1 MLGVFQAILF
11 FSCFYPSPVIFSIAI
26 ANQSLILLIEI
37 IRVRNRLVVIRGGNI
52 MIIDKMNIRDDRQFK
67 ALTGIS
73 FDEFQQLLPVF
84 TENYK
89 ELIQER
95 YEDQL
100 DSRQRKPG
108 GGQKGKLPSMEM
120 KLLFILYYWKV
131 YPTFDV
137 LGLQFGLDRS
147 KACTNVHALRPVLQR
162 SLEKLGVLPAR
173 KFCSI
178 EELKAA
184 FGDVYDLF
192 IDATERPH
200 CRPQDSE
207 EQKNKYSGKKKRH
220 TVKNTVIS
228 TVSKWILFLGYT
240 VAGSIHD
247 YTQFKEEFPVD
258 GSKEEKIK
266 WFEDFAI
273 WLDLGYQ
280 GIQSLYEAAEINIP
294 HKKPRKSAKNPSPSL
309 TKEQKVEN
317 HMVSQMRVVV
327 EHAIGG
333 FKRFNILVHRFRN
346 HMDDFVDIAV
356 LLAAGLWNWKL
367 KCQGVTY

>member
-1 MLGVFQAILF
+1 M
-11 FSCFYPSPVIFSIAI
+11 
-26 ANQSLILLIEI
+26 
-37 IRVRNRLVVIRGGNI
+37 
-52 MIIDKMNIRDDRQFK
+52 DIRDDRQFK

-84 TENYK
+84 TESYQ

-95 YEDQL
+95 YESQQDL
-100 DSRQRKPG
+100 RQRKPG
-108 GGQKGKLPSMEM
+108 GGQKGKLPSMEL
-120 KLLFILYYWKV
+120 KLFFILYYWKV

-147 KACTNVHALRPVLQR
+147 KACTNVHNLWPVLER
-162 SLEKLGVLPAR
+162 NLDKLGVLPAR
-173 KFCSI
+173 KFCCV
-178 EELKAA
+178 EELLVA
-184 FGDVYDLF
+184 FDDVYDLF

-200 CRPQDSE
+200 CRPKDRD
-207 EQKNKYSGKKKRH
+207 EQQKKYSGKKKHH

-228 TVSKWILFLGYT
+228 TFSKWILFLGCT

-247 YTQFKEEFPVD
+247 YTRFKQEFPVD
-258 GSKEEKIK
+258 RSSKEVIK
-266 WFEDFAI
+266 WFENFAI

-280 GIQSLYEAAEINIP
+280 GVQNLYEADEINIP
-294 HKKPRKSAKNPSPSL
+294 HKKPRKSKKNPSPSL
-309 TKEQKVEN
+309 TKEQKAEN
-317 HMVSQMRVVV
+317 RRISQMRIVV

-333 FKRFNILVHRFRN
+333 FKRFNILVQRFRN
-346 HMDDFVDIAV
+346 HINGFVDIVV

>member
-1 MLGVFQAILF
+1 
-11 FSCFYPSPVIFSIAI
+11 
-26 ANQSLILLIEI
+26 
-37 IRVRNRLVVIRGGNI
+37 
-52 MIIDKMNIRDDRQFK
+52 MIIGNMNIRDDRQFK

-84 TENYK
+84 TESYH
-89 ELIQER
+89 ELIQKR
-95 YEDQL
+95 YESQQDL
-100 DSRQRKPG
+100 RQRKPG
-108 GGQKGKLPSMEM
+108 GGQKGKLPSMEL
-120 KLLFILYYWKV
+120 KLFFILYYWKV

-147 KACTNVHALRPVLQR
+147 KACTNVHSLWPVLER
-162 SLEKLGVLPAR
+162 NLDKLGVLPAR
-173 KFCSI
+173 KFCCV
-178 EELKAA
+178 EELRVA
-184 FGDVYDLF
+184 FGDVYDIF

-200 CRPQDSE
+200 CRPKDQD
-207 EQKNKYSGKKKRH
+207 EQQKKYSGKKKRH

-228 TVSKWILFLGYT
+228 TCSNWILFLGYT

-247 YTQFKEEFPVD
+247 YTLFKQEFPVD
-258 GSKEEKIK
+258 GSKEEEIQ

-280 GIQSLYEAAEINIP
+280 GVKNLYKADEINIP
-294 HKKPRKSAKNPSPSL
+294 NKKPRKSINNPSPSL
-309 TKEQKVEN
+309 TQEQKDQN
-317 HMVSQMRVVV
+317 RIISRMRVVV

-333 FKRFNILVHRFRN
+333 FKRFNILVQRFRN
-346 HMDDFVDIAV
+346 HLDGFVDIAV

>member
-1 MLGVFQAILF
+1 
-11 FSCFYPSPVIFSIAI
+11 
-26 ANQSLILLIEI
+26 
-37 IRVRNRLVVIRGGNI
+37 
-52 MIIDKMNIRDDRQFK
+52 MIIGNMDIRDDRQFK

-73 FDEFQQLLPVF
+73 FDEFQQLLPAF
-84 TENYK
+84 TESYQ

-95 YEDQL
+95 YESQQVL
-100 DSRQRKPG
+100 RQRKPG
-108 GGQKGKLPSMEM
+108 GGQKGKLPIMEL
-120 KLLFILYYWKV
+120 KLFFILYYWKI

-137 LGLQFGLDRS
+137 LGFQFDIDRS
-147 KACTNVHALRPVLQR
+147 KACTNVHALWSVLER
-162 SLEKLGVLPAR
+162 ALDKLGVLPAR
-173 KFCSI
+173 KFCCV
-178 EELKAA
+178 EELRVA

-200 CRPQDSE
+200 CRPKDDE
-207 EQKNKYSGKKKRH
+207 EQQKKYSGKKKCH

-228 TVSKWILFLGYT
+228 TLSMWVLFLGYT

-258 GSKEEKIK
+258 GSKKEVTK

-280 GIQSLYEAAEINIP
+280 GVQNLYQADKINIP
-294 HKKPRKSAKNPSPSL
+294 YKKPRKSINNPSPSL
-309 TKEQKVEN
+309 TKEQKDKN
-317 HMVSQMRVVV
+317 RSISKMRVVV

-333 FKRFNILVHRFRN
+333 FKRFNILVQRFRN
-346 HMDDFVDIAV
+346 HLDGFVDIAV

>member
-1 MLGVFQAILF
+1 MLIG
-11 FSCFYPSPVIFSIAI
+11 
-26 ANQSLILLIEI
+26 
-37 IRVRNRLVVIRGGNI
+37 
-52 MIIDKMNIRDDRQFK
+52 KMNIRDDRQLR
-67 ALTGIS
+67 ATTGVS
-73 FDEFQQLLPVF
+73 FSEFQQLLPVF
-84 TENYK
+84 TESYK

-95 YEDQL
+95 YEAQWE
-100 DSRQRKPG
+100 SRERKPG
-108 GGQKGKLPSMEM
+108 GGQKGKLPGMEI

-147 KACTNVHALRPVLQR
+147 KACTNVHALWPVLER
-162 SLEKLGVLPAR
+162 SLEKLWVLPAR
-173 KFCSI
+173 EFCSI
-178 EELKAA
+178 EELKVA
-184 FGDVYDLF
+184 FGDVHDLF
-192 IDATERPH
+192 IDATERSH
-200 CRPQDSE
+200 CRPTDE
-207 EQKNKYSGKKKRH
+207 DEQKNKYSGKKKQH
-220 TVKNTVIS
+220 TVKNTIIS
-228 TVSKWILFLGYT
+228 TDSKWILFLGYT

-247 YTQFKEEFPVD
+247 YAQFKKEFPVD
-258 GSKEEKIK
+258 GSKEEKAK

-280 GIQSLYEAAEINIP
+280 GVQSLYEAAEINIP

-309 TKEQKVEN
+309 TKEQKLEN
-317 HMVSQMRVVV
+317 HRVSHMRIIV

-346 HMDDFVDIAV
+346 HLDGFVDIAV

>member
-1 MLGVFQAILF
+1 
-11 FSCFYPSPVIFSIAI
+11 
-26 ANQSLILLIEI
+26 
-37 IRVRNRLVVIRGGNI
+37 
-52 MIIDKMNIRDDRQFK
+52 MIIGNMNIRDDRQFK

-84 TENYK
+84 TESYH
-89 ELIQER
+89 ELIQKR
-95 YEDQL
+95 YESQQDL
-100 DSRQRKPG
+100 RQRKPG
-108 GGQKGKLPSMEM
+108 GGQKGKLASMEL
-120 KLLFILYYWKV
+120 KLFFILYYWKV

-147 KACTNVHALRPVLQR
+147 KACTNVHSLWPVLER
-162 SLEKLGVLPAR
+162 NLDKLGVLPAR
-173 KFCSI
+173 KFCCV
-178 EELKAA
+178 EELRVA
-184 FGDVYDLF
+184 FGDVYDIF

-200 CRPQDSE
+200 CRPKDQD
-207 EQKNKYSGKKKRH
+207 EQQKKYSGKKKRH

-228 TVSKWILFLGYT
+228 TCSNWILFLGYT

-247 YTQFKEEFPVD
+247 YTLFKQEFPVD
-258 GSKEEKIK
+258 GSKEEEIQ

-280 GIQSLYEAAEINIP
+280 GVKNLYKADEINIP
-294 HKKPRKSAKNPSPSL
+294 NKKPRKSINNPSPSL
-309 TKEQKVEN
+309 TQEQKDQN
-317 HMVSQMRVVV
+317 RIISQMRVVV

-333 FKRFNILVHRFRN
+333 FKRFNILVQRFRN
-346 HMDDFVDIAV
+346 HLDGFVDIAV